1 VSAADLLT
9 DGGVLTASVEMTAQV
24 AIDRQVET
32 WVDLHY
38 DFTWRSLRRLGVAQ
52 ADSDDAAQQVF
63 LVASRKVGS
72 IRSGCVRAFLFQTAL
87 RVAADFRRAFR
98 RRRESSIDDLECS
111 DVADSSPLSDELV
124 ELRRARERLDQILD
138 NMSLEVRAVFVLHEI
153 DQMTM
158 TDIAN
163 LIGIP
168 VGTVA
173 SRLRRARQVFFANV
187 EGVAGDLAPE
197 EGTK

>member
-1 VSAADLLT
+1 M
-9 DGGVLTASVEMTAQV
+9 DGGVLTASVAMNAQV
-24 AIDRQVET
+24 AADRQVQT

-63 LVASRKVGS
+63 LVASRKAGS

-87 RVAADFRRAFR
+87 RVAADFRRACR

-111 DVADSSPLSDELV
+111 NVADSSPLSDELV

-158 TDIAN
+158 NDIAS

-197 EGTK
+197 EGT

>member
-1 VSAADLLT
+1 M
-9 DGGVLTASVEMTAQV
+9 DGGVLTASVAMNAQV
-24 AIDRQVET
+24 AADRQVQT

-63 LVASRKVGS
+63 LVASRKAGS

-87 RVAADFRRAFR
+87 RVAADFRRACR
-98 RRRESSIDDLECS
+98 RRREESIDDLECS
-111 DVADSSPLSDELV
+111 NVADTSPLSDELI
-124 ELRRARERLDQILD
+124 ELQRARERLDQILD

-158 TDIAN
+158 NDIAS

-197 EGTK
+197 EGT

>member
-1 VSAADLLT
+1 M
-9 DGGVLTASVEMTAQV
+9 DGGALTASMAMDAREA
-24 AIDRQVET
+24 ADRQVQT
-32 WVDLHY
+32 WVELHY

-63 LVASRKVGS
+63 LVASRKAGS

-87 RVAADFRRAFR
+87 RVAADFRRACR

-111 DVADSSPLSDELV
+111 NVADSSPLSDELI

-158 TDIAN
+158 NDIAS

-197 EGTK
+197 EGT